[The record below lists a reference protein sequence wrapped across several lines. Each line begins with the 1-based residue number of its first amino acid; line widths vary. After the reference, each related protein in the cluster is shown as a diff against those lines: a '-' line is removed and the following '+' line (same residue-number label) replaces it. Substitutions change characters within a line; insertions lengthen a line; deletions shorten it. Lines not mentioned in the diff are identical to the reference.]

1 MQKNSFNHSTS
12 DNIFKSCFHIV
23 VQVLDPVNVG
33 VVALCSTKNLLLE
46 GGPLPWILD
55 TSGYYEEGT

>member
-1 MQKNSFNHSTS
+1 MV
-12 DNIFKSCFHIV
+12 IFSKSCFHIV

>member
-1 MQKNSFNHSTS
+1 MQKNSFNHLQVV
-12 DNIFKSCFHIV
+12 IFSKSCFHIV